1 MMLNP
6 FRRWQR
12 NSLANAIALHASL
25 IAIAAALLV
34 AAISLVV
41 LYQTQDTA
49 LNNQME
55 EKVTRLAERMERTI
69 SVAEHTVED
78 LSRSAMFT
86 TAIMD
91 SAGLNTFVQ
100 PFLRNYK
107 LPIPVA
113 SAIALCDINRAYLA
127 GTNSEILG
135 CSADLP
141 LFQQVL
147 SDGKPARVLVTLA
160 NGHLAWRVYLG
171 VVFVYTG
178 TVEGVTV
185 MQLDLNELLSPIP
198 RDLEL
203 QSASLLHLGN
213 GQQLIS
219 AGERGREPELMYT
232 AERALFLGDSGGSPM
247 PLAVKIWKKATPLG
261 NLLRPLMIGYG
272 LGVLLLLLVVVVG
285 TWRVARRLIAPLV
298 NLIGITGEISDS
310 GNMHIII
317 PSGRYG
323 ELRQLSNA
331 FKRMV
336 DTIRASEEQLEAQ
349 VIARTE
355 QLAKKEEQFRTLV
368 ENIPGTTFRALMDEQ
383 RSLLFVSQGV
393 EQLLDFPVARFT
405 THSTARGLMS
415 VVHPDD
421 AALLRQCIS
430 HAVEGGAH
438 YTCEYRVIDQAG
450 IIRDVHEKGQVIFD
464 ADGTALYADGFM
476 QDVTR
481 RKRNALLLEEKA
493 RQLREITDCA
503 PVMLAE
509 IDAAKYYR
517 FVNDYYAEIF
527 GLSPQDLVG
536 QQVWKIMGVE
546 QFAHAEPYLN
556 AALSGDDAMYDLE
569 QPTVAGQPHRVLS
582 VHYSP
587 EYDATN
593 RVVGVIAA
601 ISDVTERRRA
611 EDALK
616 EKVEEM
622 ARFQR
627 LTVGRELDMLA
638 LKQEVNTLHQQLGK
652 TIKYSAP
659 DDVLKRDFDA

>member
-1 MMLNP
+1 MLNP
-6 FRRWQR
+6 FRRWER
-12 NSLANAIALHASL
+12 NSLANAIGLHASL

-49 LNNQME
+49 LNNQMM

-69 SVAEHTVED
+69 SVAEHTVRD

-107 LPIPVA
+107 IPIPVA
-113 SAIALCDINRAYLA
+113 SAIALCDINSAYLA
-127 GTNSEILG
+127 GTNSELLG
-135 CSADLP
+135 CGSDAS

-147 SDGKPARVLVTLA
+147 TDGKPARVLVTLA
-160 NGHLAWRVYLG
+160 NGHLAWRVYMG

-185 MQLDLNELLSPIP
+185 MQLDLNELLAPTP

-203 QSASLLHLGN
+203 QSASLLRLRD
-213 GQQLIS
+213 GQKLIA
-219 AGERGREPELMYT
+219 AGERGLAPEVMYT
-232 AERALFLGDSGGSPM
+232 AERTLFLGNSERSPT
-247 PLAVKIWKKATPLG
+247 PLAVKIWKRATPLG
-261 NLLRPLMIGYG
+261 NLLRPLMIGYA

-285 TWRVARRLIAPLV
+285 TRRVARRLIAPLV
-298 NLIGITGEISDS
+298 NLIGITREISDS
-310 GNMHIII
+310 GNMNITI
-317 PSGRYG
+317 PPGRYG

-349 VIARTE
+349 VLARTE
-355 QLAKKEEQFRTLV
+355 QLTKKEEQFRTLV
-368 ENIPGTTFRALMDEQ
+368 ENIPGTTFRARLDEQ
-383 RSLLFVSQGV
+383 RSLLFVSRGV
-393 EQLLDFPVARFT
+393 QLLLDFPVARFT
-405 THSTARGLMS
+405 THSTVRGLMS

-421 AALLRQCIS
+421 AAQLRQCIS
-430 HAVEGGAH
+430 HAVEGAAH
-438 YTCEYRVIDQAG
+438 YSCEYRVIDQAG
-450 IIRDVHEKGQVIFD
+450 IAHDVHEKGQVIFD
-464 ADGTALYADGFM
+464 AGGVPLYVDGFM

-481 RKRNALLLEEKA
+481 RKHDALLLEEKA

-509 IDAAKYYR
+509 IDAAKCYR

-527 GLSPQDLVG
+527 GLAPQDLVG
-536 QQVWKIMGVE
+536 KRVWQIMGDE
-546 QFAHAEPYLN
+546 QFSHAESYLN
-556 AALSGDDAMYDLE
+556 TALSGDDAMYDFE
-569 QPTVAGQPHRVLS
+569 QPATIAGQPNRVLS

-587 EYDATN
+587 EYDAAN

-616 EKVEEM
+616 VQVEEM

-627 LTVGRELDMLA
+627 LTIGRELDMVA

-652 TIKYSAP
+652 AEKYSAP
-659 DDVLKRDFDA
+659 DDVLKRDVDA